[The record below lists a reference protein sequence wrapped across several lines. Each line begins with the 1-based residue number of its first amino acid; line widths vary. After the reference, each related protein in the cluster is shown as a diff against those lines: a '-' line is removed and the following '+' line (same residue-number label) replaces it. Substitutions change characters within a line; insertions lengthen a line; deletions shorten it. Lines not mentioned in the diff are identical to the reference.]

1 MAPSYLRAAA
11 CAALLAAAALPA
23 VAAVAAAGPAA
34 TETALTA
41 DRSTLPITVEA
52 DSSDF
57 DYRNEALRFTKVR
70 ITQGDVRVEAAR
82 AVASGLNFDD
92 SRWQFEG
99 DVRITVPGGFL
110 MSDSATV
117 EFKANRITR
126 ADIAGQPAQ
135 FEQQRNEQVARGR
148 AQRIDYDLASGKVR
162 LDGDAWLT
170 DGRNEINGPS
180 LVYDLGAQRVVA
192 NSGQGDQRVRITIKP
207 QPSGDRK
214 GAPAP
219 DQPPPPP

>member
-1 MAPSYLRAAA
+1 MAASYLSAAA
-11 CAALLAAAALPA
+11 AAALLAAAALPA
-23 VAAVAAAGPAA
+23 PAAGPAA
-34 TETALTA
+34 TTASNPLTA

-70 ITQGDVRVEAAR
+70 ITQGDVRIEAAS
-82 AVASGLNFDD
+82 AVASGLNFED

-99 DVRITVPGGFL
+99 AVRITVPGGFL
-110 MSDSATV
+110 VSDSAAV

-135 FEQQRNEQVARGR
+135 FEQQRNDQLARGR
-148 AQRIDYDLASGKVR
+148 ASRIDYDLASGNVR
-162 LDGDAWLT
+162 LEGDAWLT

-207 QPSGDRK
+207 QPAGDRK
-214 GAPAP
+214 EAPAP

>member
-11 CAALLAAAALPA
+11 GAALMAAAALPA
-23 VAAVAAAGPAA
+23 LAAGPAA
-34 TETALTA
+34 TETALTV

-57 DYRNEALRFTKVR
+57 DYRNEALRFTNVR
-70 ITQGDVRVEAAR
+70 ITQGDVRVEAAG
-82 AVASGLNFDD
+82 AVASGLNFED

-99 DVRITVPGGFL
+99 AVRITVPGGFL
-110 MSDSATV
+110 VSDSATV

-135 FEQQRNEQVARGR
+135 FEQQRNDQLARGR
-148 AQRIDYDLASGKVR
+148 ARRIDYDLASGNVR
-162 LDGDAWLT
+162 LEGDAWLT

-207 QPSGDRK
+207 QPGGDRK

-219 DQPPPPP
+219 DKPPPPP

>member
-1 MAPSYLRAAA
+1 MAASYLRAAA
-11 CAALLAAAALPA
+11 SAALMAAAALPA
-23 VAAVAAAGPAA
+23 LAADQAA
-34 TETALTA
+34 TTTSLTA

-70 ITQGDVRVEAAR
+70 ITQGDVRVEAAG
-82 AVASGLNFDD
+82 AVASGLNFEA

-99 DVRITVPGGFL
+99 AVRITVPGGFL
-110 MSDSATV
+110 VSDSATV

-135 FEQQRNEQVARGR
+135 FEQQRNDQLARGR
-148 AQRIDYDLASGKVR
+148 ARRIDYDLASGNVR
-162 LDGDAWLT
+162 LEGDAWLT

-207 QPSGDRK
+207 QPVGDRK
-214 GAPAP
+214 DAPAP
-219 DQPPPPP
+219 DKPPPPP